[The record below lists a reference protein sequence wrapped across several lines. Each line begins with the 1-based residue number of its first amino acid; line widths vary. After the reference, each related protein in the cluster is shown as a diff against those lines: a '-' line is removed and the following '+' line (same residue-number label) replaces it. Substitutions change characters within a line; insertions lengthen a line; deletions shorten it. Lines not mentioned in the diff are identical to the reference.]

1 MIQCTNGCTS
11 QQAACS
17 CSGIDSSRSSVYLC
31 KVGSSILCHC
41 QHQRPDYGADICS
54 FRFFCSVKPMSPV
67 SNTENI
73 CPTMSYHQCVDE
85 FQRYVFRRDSYTSR
99 RTNPRV
105 RTAYFFVSCSVDCKQ
120 YHRSTWYWDRVGA
133 IIDVRSDYRDRLV
146 AGSITILTSSKT
158 EYAGQPEPVGND
170 WHQIGVCDW
179 LLTRLW

>member
-1 MIQCTNGCTS
+1 MRANLQGSRRHKKCSTSFVSKTMIQCTNGCTS

-85 FQRYVFRRDSYTSR
+85 FQRYVFSQRFIHIEKNQSPCP
-99 RTNPRV
+99 N
-105 RTAYFFVSCSVDCKQ
+105 SVFLRQ
-120 YHRSTWYWDRVGA
+120 LQR
-133 IIDVRSDYRDRLV
+133 
-146 AGSITILTSSKT
+146 
-158 EYAGQPEPVGND
+158 
-170 WHQIGVCDW
+170 
-179 LLTRLW
+179 